1 MRLVIFLFL
10 FLSIIS
16 QTNAQTRVVAEVTLV
31 YSIEVVNEKQLDVDA
46 VAQLKQSSKTIYIK
60 GNNSRVD
67 LYSPAFSQSLIYSK
81 GTGTAVI
88 LREMGG
94 NKFLTKLDAKGWNK
108 KNEKFFGMM
117 IKYPGDTKTILG
129 YECKKAILQLQDGS
143 TFSVFFTTAIS
154 PSVKEFE
161 FQFKDIPGFVL
172 QYEAMDGYT
181 DKIIYTATKINLN
194 PVAASKFDIP
204 TSGYRLL
211 EN

>member
-1 MRLVIFLFL
+1 MRTLYLLLFGLVFVNMG
-10 FLSIIS
+10 S
-16 QTNAQTRVVAEVTLV
+16 TQTRVVAEVTLV
-31 YSIEVVNEKQLDVDA
+31 YSIEVMNQLQTDKDA
-46 VAQLKQSSKTIYIK
+46 LAQLKQSSKTVYIK

-67 LYSPAFSQSLIYSK
+67 LTSPAFSQSLIYTK
-81 GTGTAVI
+81 NTGTAVI
-88 LREMGG
+88 LREMGA
-94 NKFLTKLDAKGWNK
+94 NKFMTKLDAKGWNK
-108 KNEKFFGMM
+108 QNEKFIGMTV
-117 IKYPGDTKTILG
+117 KYPGDTKSILG
-129 YECKKAILQLQDGS
+129 YDCKKAILQLQDGS
-143 TFSVFFTTAIS
+143 TFSVFYTTAIS

-181 DKIIYTATKINLN
+181 QKIIYTATKINLS